1 MGKVGKLAPAYLGAS
16 EEFSTFALPPWIRLA
31 KSDSARHRPCGTV
44 TLLSGGQ
51 AVSWTPCATPPPLGR
66 LGRWGSW
73 SRPVDSP
80 KNSSGIYWPGSEWK
94 MRMGIPIHGG
104 KLQGFTPY
112 LGLLTLLLTLT
123 QGYPRSPSWLFDNFA
138 LAATT
143 DQSHVDNLVGRI
155 HKLTETNNIM

>member
-1 MGKVGKLAPAYLGAS
+1 
-16 EEFSTFALPPWIRLA
+16 
-31 KSDSARHRPCGTV
+31 
-44 TLLSGGQ
+44 
-51 AVSWTPCATPPPLGR
+51 
-66 LGRWGSW
+66 
-73 SRPVDSP
+73 
-80 KNSSGIYWPGSEWK
+80 

-143 DQSHVDNLVGRI
+143 YQSHVDNLVGRI
-155 HKLTETNNIM
+155 RKLTETNNIMEDQLNQLAESNVILERQGK